1 LAPDWP
7 RLEHLHC
14 TTPLHPLILEVAKGS
29 FRRKQPP
36 EIQGSGWVVKSLE
49 AALWAFHDATNFR
62 HAVLLAVNPGDDA
75 DTTGSVC
82 GQLAGAYWGESG
94 IPADLLSEL
103 ARRDLL
109 ESALNGILSA

>member
-1 LAPDWP
+1 MLSP
-7 RLEHLHC
+7 RWQPLEQLHR
-14 TTPLHPLILEVAKGS
+14 TTPLHPLI
-29 FRRKQPP
+29 
-36 EIQGSGWVVKSLE
+36 LE

-62 HAVLLAVNPGDDA
+62 HAVLRAVNPGDDA
-75 DTTGSVC
+75 DTTGAVC